1 MSTYEVRPFQRAD
14 REQVTQ
20 LVNAHA
26 AAVMPGVAASVNM
39 VLSQFERE
47 PGEFIVGPWVGERR
61 TLVAEQGG
69 HIMAAA
75 LIARHRADAD
85 VGEAFRNTGEI
96 RWLLFWPIAPSAI
109 PIGTTATKRPK
120 HS

>member
-69 HIMAAA
+69 HIVAAA

-85 VGEAFRNTGEI
+85 VGEAF
-96 RWLLFWPIAPSAI
+96 
-109 PIGTTATKRPK
+109 ATLAKSDGCCSGR
-120 HS
+120 